1 MPLSVCNGLDMM
13 LGMLHQADGLCCAAL
28 VVCLHHAL
36 CDTEQDIVSGVA
48 YVEGSLRCA
57 ALVMPAVLVA

>member
-1 MPLSVCNGLDMM
+1 M